1 MQLPW
6 RIPFRPSGKLAA
18 LLCLAHGGVALALV
32 LLVLERREL
41 LWLLAVLLPLI
52 AASLAWQLLRL
63 YGARRVVFLT
73 LHRDGAVAVELQ
85 RHDMTRV
92 QGRIEPRTTVMPWL
106 TVLLLRSSD
115 GRRLSLTLL
124 SDALAEDDFR
134 RLRLWLRWIA
144 LGDEAASTR
153 QILGSVR

>member
-6 RIPFRPSGKLAA
+6 RISLRPSGKLAA
-18 LLCLAHGGVALALV
+18 LLCLAHGGVVLALV

-52 AASLAWQLLRL
+52 AASLAWQLLRS

-73 LHRDGAVAVELQ
+73 LKGDGAVELQ
-85 RHDMTRV
+85 CHDMTLV

-124 SDALAEDDFR
+124 PDALAEDDFR